1 MKQSILLI
9 ILTIVAS
16 VAASAAPVGVIPQPA
31 GWHSGHGVAVVP
43 PVVTIAAV
51 DKQLRE
57 AATVAAGQM
66 AATGIEARVAGRGK
80 AWVQVT
86 ASPTLGAE
94 QYRLTVRPEGVTVEA
109 GDAAGAFYALH
120 TLRQLLLASQGGT
133 VECCTIDDAPR
144 FGYRGLMLDV
154 SRYFIPME
162 EVKRI
167 VGIASMLKIS
177 RLHLHLTDDN
187 GWRMEIK
194 RYPQLTKVGA
204 WRVARDEIFP
214 GRMNQREGE
223 QATVGG
229 YYTQRELRELV
240 KYAGAR
246 YIEVIPEIE
255 MPAHAIA
262 AIASYPTLAC
272 PVVEKP
278 VSVLPGIGGKDAAIV
293 MCAGNDHTFGFI
305 ENVLDEV
312 MSVFPSQYIHIGGD
326 EASKEHWNR
335 CPQCQER
342 IAAERLADSEELQGY
357 FMDRVNRYLQSKGRK
372 AIGWD
377 EVTYGNPKEDIVV
390 MGWQG
395 MGANAVNFAAKS
407 GRRFVM
413 TPARKLYFIRYQ
425 GPQWFEPF
433 TYFGDNTLADVHGYE
448 PVQPDWS
455 EAVERQLWGVQASL
469 WTEFCHTPE
478 DVEYLLFPRLLAFAD
493 MAWRPKGS
501 ASWSHFERSL
511 DAWLPVLDRMGVTCA
526 ASMWNLYHKAREENG
541 TVRLALSCIRDDVEV
556 RYTTD
561 GTEPEAAA
569 SALYTDT
576 LTIAQTSTVRAA
588 TFAQGKRKGEVL
600 TLNFGV
606 NKATGCRVTGNG
618 ATNALEYV
626 LTNGLRGSTRC
637 SDSEWAGWHN
647 QTAEMTVDLGKEQE
661 ISKITLGTLANST
674 LCVAA
679 PAVVCA
685 YTSTDG
691 RNFALLRSVA
701 LDKETRFAREA
712 RIIDVSIEPDSVTT
726 ARYVKFVAVNSGSVP
741 AGYAREGSPTWL
753 YFDELIIE

>member
-1 MKQSILLI
+1 MRKSILLT
-9 ILTIVAS
+9 ILALAAS
-16 VAASAAPVGVIPQPA
+16 VAAIAAQVGVIPQPA
-31 GWHSGHGVAVVP
+31 AWHTTKGVAQVP
-43 PVVTIAAV
+43 QVVTIAA
-51 DKQLRE
+51 DARPMRD
-57 AATVAAGQM
+57 AASVAALQM
-66 AATGIEARVAGRGK
+66 AATGIDARVEKRGK
-80 AWVQVT
+80 AWVQIA
-86 ASPTLGAE
+86 ASPKLGAE
-94 QYRLTVRPEGVTVEA
+94 QYCLTVRPEGVTVEA

-120 TLRQLLLASQGGT
+120 TLRQLLLASGGGT
-133 VECCTIDDAPR
+133 VECCTIEDAPR
-144 FGYRGLMLDV
+144 FGYRGMMLDV

-167 VGIASMLKIS
+167 VDIASMLKIN

-223 QATVGG
+223 EATEGG
-229 YYTQRELRELV
+229 FYTQRELRELV
-240 KYAGAR
+240 RYAGAR
-246 YIEVIPEIE
+246 CIDVIPEIE

-272 PVVEKP
+272 PVVEKK
-278 VSVLPGIGGKDAAIV
+278 VGVLPGIGGKDAAIV
-293 MCAGNDHTFGFI
+293 MCAGNEHTFQFI
-305 ENVLDEV
+305 EGVLDEV

-326 EASKEHWNR
+326 EASKTHWDR
-335 CPQCQER
+335 CPQCRER
-342 IAAERLADSEELQGY
+342 IAAEGLADSEELQGY

-377 EVTYGNPKEDIVV
+377 EVTYGNPREDIVV

-395 MGANAVNFAAKS
+395 MGGNAVSFAAKS

-413 TPARKLYFIRYQ
+413 TPARKLYLIRYQ

-448 PVQPDWS
+448 PVQAEWS
-455 EAVERQLWGVQASL
+455 KEVESLLWGVQASL
-469 WTEFCHTPE
+469 WTEFCRTPE

-501 ASWSHFERSL
+501 ASWSDFERSL

-526 ASMWNLYHKAREENG
+526 ASMWNLYHKAHEEKG
-541 TVRLALSCIRDDVEV
+541 TVRLTLSCLRDDVELH
-556 RYTTD
+556 YTTD
-561 GTEPEAAA
+561 GTEPVAT
-569 SALYTDT
+569 SPLYTDT

-588 TFAQGKRKGEVL
+588 SFAHGKRKGEVL

-606 NKATGCRVTGNG
+606 NKATGCRMTGNA
-618 ATNALEYV
+618 ATNGLEHV
-626 LTNGLRGSTRC
+626 LTNGLRGSNRC

-647 QTAEMTVDLGKEQE
+647 QTAEMTVDLGKVQE

-701 LDKETRFAREA
+701 LDRETRFSREA
-712 RIIDVSIEPDSVTT
+712 QVIDVNFACESGTT
-726 ARYVKFVAVNSGSVP
+726 ARYVKFVALNSGSIP

-753 YFDELIIE
+753 YFDEIAIE